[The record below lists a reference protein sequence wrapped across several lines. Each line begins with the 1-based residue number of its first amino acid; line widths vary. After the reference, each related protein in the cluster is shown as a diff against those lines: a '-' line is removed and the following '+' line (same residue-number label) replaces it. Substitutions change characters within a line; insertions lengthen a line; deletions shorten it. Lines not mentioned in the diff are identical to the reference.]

1 MREKKLK
8 RAAETAQAPE
18 TREEAER
25 MLARLG
31 EIQREKTL
39 LSTALEETLAAER
52 TRVEAQAL
60 PLTAEAEQLT
70 RGIQLWAE
78 ANRRSLTQDGRT
90 KTIRLSTGEIA
101 WRARPPSVKLRDQGA
116 ILEFLAKMGLARF
129 IRTKTEVN
137 REAMLAEPSVAR
149 DVPGVTI
156 SSEGEEFV
164 VSPLTEQVAA

>member
-1 MREKKLK
+1 MREKKLN
-8 RAAETAQAPE
+8 RAAETATPPE

-25 MLARLG
+25 MLSRLG

-70 RGIQLWAE
+70 RGLQLWAE
-78 ANRRSLTQDGRT
+78 ANRRSLTNDGRT

-101 WRARPPSVKLRDQGA
+101 WRARPPSVKLRDQNA
-116 ILEFLAKMGLARF
+116 ILEFLANTGLARF
-129 IRTKTEVN
+129 IREKREVN